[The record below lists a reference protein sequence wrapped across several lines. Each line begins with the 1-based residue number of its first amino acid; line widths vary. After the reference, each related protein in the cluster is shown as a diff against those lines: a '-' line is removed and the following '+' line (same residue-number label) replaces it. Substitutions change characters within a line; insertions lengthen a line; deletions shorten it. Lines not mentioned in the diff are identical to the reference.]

1 MSDIHIP
8 DDLTAVL
15 DQDNEAK
22 QLFSKL
28 SLSSKK
34 EYIKWID
41 EAKKEST
48 RVSRINRVIN
58 ILKGLQ
64 K

>member
-1 MSDIHIP
+1 MHIP
-8 DDLTAVL
+8 DDLRAVL
-15 DQDNEAK
+15 EQDNEVK
-22 QLFSKL
+22 ELFFKL
-28 SLSSKK
+28 SPSHQK

>member
-8 DDLTAVL
+8 DDLIDAL
-15 DQDNEAK
+15 SRDAEAK
-22 QLFSKL
+22 ELFSKL
-28 SLSSKK
+28 SPSHKK

-48 RVSRINRVIN
+48 RVSRINRVVN
-58 ILKGLQ
+58 MLKGLQ